1 MSRLFYNS
9 KSRSRPGW
17 SFYFRI
23 AFIQILFL
31 AALLFG
37 QVGDEQNR
45 DDWQQPERIMDS
57 VGVKTGMKI
66 GEVGA
71 GEGYFT
77 IQLANRVGMDGLV
90 YANDIS
96 DTKLNKLREHLK
108 HQNISNVR
116 VVKGKEDD
124 PLFPETGLDMI
135 IMVYVFHD
143 LSDPVNLMENAK
155 KYLSPGAPVVI
166 VDRDPDR
173 YGNWSSHFMSRNEI
187 VEKVEQE
194 KYRIVKTFTFLTRD
208 NIYICLPQQ
217 TGDESKSDLN
227 EGNTP

>member
-1 MSRLFYNS
+1 MSCLFFNS
-9 KSRSRPGW
+9 KSQSEPAW
-17 SFYFRI
+17 SIRFRI
-23 AFIQILFL
+23 VLILILLSAAFS
-31 AALLFG
+31 FG

-45 DDWQQPERIMDS
+45 DEWQQPERIMDS
-57 VGVKTGMKI
+57 VQVKAGMRI

-77 IQLANRVGMDGLV
+77 FKLADRVGENGLV

-96 DTKLNKLREHLK
+96 ETKLNKLHQHIQ

-116 VVKGKEDD
+116 VVKGNEDD
-124 PLFPETGLDMI
+124 PLFPETCLDMI

-143 LSDPVNLMENAK
+143 LSDPVNLTENAK

-166 VDRDPDR
+166 VDRAPDR
-173 YGNWSSHFMSRNEI
+173 YGTWRSHFMSRSEI
-187 VEKVEQE
+187 VKKVEQA
-194 KYRIVKTFTFLTRD
+194 KYRIVKTFTFLPRD

-217 TGDESKSDLN
+217 TGDESKSDLDEEN
-227 EGNTP
+227 KP

>member
-1 MSRLFYNS
+1 MSRLFFNS
-9 KSRSRPGW
+9 KSQSEPAW
-17 SFYFRI
+17 PICFRI
-23 AFIQILFL
+23 VLILILLFAAFS
-31 AALLFG
+31 FG

-45 DDWQQPERIMDS
+45 NQWQQPERIMDS
-57 VGVKTGMKI
+57 VGVKAGMRI
-66 GEVGA
+66 GEIGA

-77 IQLANRVGMDGLV
+77 FKLSNRVGEDGLI

-96 DTKLNKLREHLK
+96 ETKLNKLRQHIQ

-116 VVKGKEDD
+116 VVKGKEND

-143 LSDPVNLMENAK
+143 LSDPVNLMENIK

-173 YGNWSSHFMSRNEI
+173 YGTWRSHFMSRSEI
-187 VEKVEQE
+187 VKKVEQA
-194 KYRIVKTFTFLTRD
+194 KYRIVKTFTFLPRD
-208 NIYICLPQQ
+208 NIYICLPLQME
-217 TGDESKSDLN
+217 GESKSGR
-227 EGNTP
+227 EE

>member
-9 KSRSRPGW
+9 KSRSKPSW

-31 AALLFG
+31 AALSFG

-45 DDWQQPERIMDS
+45 DDWQRPERIMDS

-66 GEVGA
+66 GEIGA

-77 IQLANRVGMDGLV
+77 FKLANRVGENGLV

-96 DTKLNKLREHLK
+96 DKKLNKLREHLK

-116 VVKGKEDD
+116 VVKGNEDD

-143 LSDPVNLMENAK
+143 LSDPVTLMENAN
-155 KYLSPGAPVVI
+155 KYLSPASPVVI

-173 YGNWSSHFMSRNEI
+173 YGTWRSHFMSRNEI
-187 VEKVEQE
+187 VEKVEQA
-194 KYRIVKTFTFLTRD
+194 KYRIVKTFTFLPRD
-208 NIYICLPQQ
+208 NIYFCLPLQME
-217 TGDESKSDLN
+217 GESKSDLD